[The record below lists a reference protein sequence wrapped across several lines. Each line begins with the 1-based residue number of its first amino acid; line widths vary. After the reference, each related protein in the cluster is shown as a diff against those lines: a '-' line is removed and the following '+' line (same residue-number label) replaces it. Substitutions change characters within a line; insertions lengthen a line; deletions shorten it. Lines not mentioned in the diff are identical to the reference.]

1 MTDAELAILGLVHER
16 ERYGYEIEAVIEE
29 RGMREWTAIG
39 FSSIYYLLK
48 KLEREG
54 LVRSRLE
61 EGERGAA
68 RKVYQETER
77 GRAQLQ
83 AETVA
88 RLSELRPSPSP
99 FLLGI
104 ANAPGLPLE
113 EVIAALES
121 YRKELMSRLGRVN
134 TAWIRQ
140 GKGRLPP
147 LVEAIF
153 DYNTAM
159 LRAEDAWV
167 GDLIA
172 RLRQAEGKKV
182 PARPSSSGGD
192 WDPWR

>member
-1 MTDAELAILGLVHER
+1 MTDAEVAILGLVHEQ
-16 ERYGYEIEAVIEE
+16 ERYGYEIEEVIEE

-39 FSSIYYLLK
+39 FSSIYYTLK

-61 EGERGAA
+61 EGGRGAA
-68 RKVYQETER
+68 RRVYQVTEK
-77 GRAQLQ
+77 GRAQLR
-83 AETVA
+83 AETLA

-113 EVIAALES
+113 EVIAALEA
-121 YRKELMSRLGRVN
+121 YRQELMGRMGQVN

-140 GKGRLPP
+140 GKGHLPP
-147 LVEAIF
+147 LVEALF
-153 DYNTAM
+153 DYSTTM
-159 LRAEDAWV
+159 LRAEDGWV
-167 GDLIA
+167 GNLLA
-172 RLRQAEGKKV
+172 RLRQTEGSKA
-182 PARPSSSGGD
+182 PARPRSSGGD

>member
-29 RGMREWTAIG
+29 RGMRDWTAIG
-39 FSSIYYLLK
+39 FSSIYYALK
-48 KLEREG
+48 RLEREG

-61 EGERGAA
+61 QGERGAA
-68 RKVYQETER
+68 RKVYQVTER

-88 RLSELRPSPSP
+88 RLSELRPSASP

-113 EVIAALES
+113 EVVPALEA
-121 YRKELMSRLGRVN
+121 YRQELMSRMGRVN

-140 GKGRLPP
+140 GKGHLPA

-153 DYNTAM
+153 DYSTAM

-167 GDLIA
+167 GELLA
-172 RLRQAEGKKV
+172 KLRQTEGKKA

>member
-1 MTDAELAILGLVHER
+1 MTDAELAVLGLVHER

-39 FSSIYYLLK
+39 FSSIYYTLK

-61 EGERGAA
+61 EGGRGAA
-68 RKVYQETER
+68 RKVYQVTDK
-77 GRAQLQ
+77 GRDQLQ

-113 EVIAALES
+113 EVIAALET

-140 GKGRLPP
+140 GKGHLPA
-147 LVEAIF
+147 LVEALF
-153 DYNTAM
+153 DYSTAM
-159 LRAEDAWV
+159 LRAEDDWV
-167 GDLIA
+167 DELLNG
-172 RLRQAEGKKV
+172 LRQTEGKKAS
-182 PARPSSSGGD
+182 ARPRSGGGD

>member
-48 KLEREG
+48 KLEQEG
-54 LVRSRLE
+54 LIRSRLE
-61 EGERGAA
+61 EGGRGAA
-68 RKVYQETER
+68 RKVYQVTEQGR
-77 GRAQLQ
+77 GQLR
-83 AETVA
+83 AETLV
-88 RLSELRPSPSP
+88 RLSEARPAPSP

-113 EVIAALES
+113 EVITAVEGH
-121 YRKELMSRLGRVN
+121 RQELMGRMGRVN

-140 GKGRLPP
+140 GKGRLSP
-147 LVEAIF
+147 LVEALF
-153 DYNTAM
+153 DYSIAM

-167 GDLIA
+167 GDLLA
-172 RLRQAEGKKV
+172 KLRQAEGKKS
-182 PARPSSSGGD
+182 PARPGPSGGD

>member
-1 MTDAELAILGLVHER
+1 MTDAELAILGLVCER

-48 KLEREG
+48 KLQQDG

-61 EGERGAA
+61 EGGRGAA
-68 RKVYQETER
+68 RKVYQATEQGRSEMQSET
-77 GRAQLQ
+77 L
-83 AETVA
+83 A
-88 RLSELRPSPSP
+88 RLSQVRPSPSP

-113 EVIAALES
+113 EVIEAVEA
-121 YRKELMSRLGRVN
+121 YRQELMARMGRVN
-134 TAWIRQ
+134 TSWIRQ
-140 GKGRLPP
+140 GKGHLPP
-147 LVEAIF
+147 LVEALF
-153 DYNTAM
+153 DYSTAM

-167 GDLIA
+167 GGLLA
-172 RLRQAEGKKV
+172 RLRQVGGKKS
-182 PARPSSSGGD
+182 PAQPRSSGGD